1 MGNQQ
6 RQSRRR
12 LTVDEFD
19 DFDIGPQA
27 DEFIPDEM
35 EDGTDLA
42 DLEDDDG
49 ISDEDDDGW
58 MDDSDF
64 RLLSS
69 EWDEREEDETDWD
82 WDND

>member
-1 MGNQQ
+1 M
-6 RQSRRR
+6 
-12 LTVDEFD
+12 DEFD

-35 EDGTDLA
+35 EDGNDLS